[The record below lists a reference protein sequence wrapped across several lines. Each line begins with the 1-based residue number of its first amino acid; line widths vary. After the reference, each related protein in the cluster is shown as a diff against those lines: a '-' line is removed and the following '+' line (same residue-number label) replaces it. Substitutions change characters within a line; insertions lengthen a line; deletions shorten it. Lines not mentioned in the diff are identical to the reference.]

1 MFGALNIGGHQEA
14 RDKNRNEHEESQSF
28 LTGDTDRSMK
38 QPTARRCSV
47 DTAGPWKIST
57 AVLGLL
63 LILLLSTELRHHVR
77 PSYESGFNTDL
88 QPAVS
93 SIKLE
98 RRKFFGGIIVN
109 ESSEFEL
116 VLEPGGVRYTGR
128 PTQELD
134 DAWDR
139 IVGNYLAL
147 TEAEAQSLQGPVAE
161 ERGRYYVVP
170 HVRHSLHCVN
180 YLRKVAYAKWYPTI
194 LTENKTTVPAFLMH
208 ADHCIETLRET
219 LQCQAD
225 LTPVP
230 HVWSKEK
237 QMYLADT
244 SLEHTCRD
252 FGAIMKWQ
260 DARHG

>member
-88 QPAVS
+88 RESQTTGNLSFNKALTIVEPAVS

-139 IVGNYLAL
+139 IVGKLYGSPLQPSL
-147 TEAEAQSLQGPVAE
+147 TDRPPFSRKLSCVD
-161 ERGRYYVVP
+161 RGGGSISAGASSRGARAVLC
-170 HVRHSLHCVN
+170 R
-180 YLRKVAYAKWYPTI
+180 
-194 LTENKTTVPAFLMH
+194 
-208 ADHCIETLRET
+208 
-219 LQCQAD
+219 
-225 LTPVP
+225 TPR
-230 HVWSKEK
+230 S
-237 QMYLADT
+237 T
-244 SLEHTCRD
+244 
-252 FGAIMKWQ
+252 
-260 DARHG
+260 

>member
-1 MFGALNIGGHQEA
+1 MFGTLNIGG
-14 RDKNRNEHEESQSF
+14 SQSF
-28 LTGDTDRSMK
+28 LTGDTDRSTK
-38 QPTARRCSV
+38 QPTARICSV

-63 LILLLSTELRHHVR
+63 LILLLSTELRHRGR

-93 SIKLE
+93 SIKPE

-116 VLEPGGVRYTGR
+116 VLEPADARYTGR
-128 PTQELD
+128 PTQGLD

-139 IVGNYLAL
+139 IVGRYLAL

-161 ERGRYYVVP
+161 ERGRYCVVP
-170 HVRHSLHCVN
+170 HVRHRLHC
-180 YLRKVAYAKWYPTI
+180 WYPTI

-208 ADHCIETLRET
+208 VDHCIETLREM

-230 HVWSKEK
+230 HV
-237 QMYLADT
+237 Y
-244 SLEHTCRD
+244 LEHTCRD